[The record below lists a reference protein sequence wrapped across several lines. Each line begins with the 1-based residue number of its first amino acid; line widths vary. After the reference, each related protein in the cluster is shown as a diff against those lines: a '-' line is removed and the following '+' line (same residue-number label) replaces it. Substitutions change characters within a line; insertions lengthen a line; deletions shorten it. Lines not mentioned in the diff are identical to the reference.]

1 MLLDGSDDSQ
11 FLGDSKL
18 IPATVNFSAKA
29 IEERKQ
35 RLIMSLKYILII
47 GLECVFLGIRV
58 NG

>member
-29 IEERKQ
+29 KEERKQ
-35 RLIMSLKYILII
+35 RLIMSLEYMFFI
-47 GLECVFLGIRV
+47 GLEFVFLGMRV